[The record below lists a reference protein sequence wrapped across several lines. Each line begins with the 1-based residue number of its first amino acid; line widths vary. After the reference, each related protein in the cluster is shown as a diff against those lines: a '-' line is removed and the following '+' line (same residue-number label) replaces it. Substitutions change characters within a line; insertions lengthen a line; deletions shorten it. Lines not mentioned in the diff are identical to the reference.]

1 MNGFHQRSNAI
12 RLILSALATST
23 LLLSGCGGG
32 GGGGSQDP
40 DPVQLDLPIA
50 YVKRPVPI
58 DADNMNA
65 IIPDDI
71 TTPFAFNAGAALFVR
86 DRASPTAQE
95 INITDRAWPA
105 GELYDVKDVEASYD
119 GTKLVFAMRAPD
131 DPNLDDDEQAKWDI
145 WEYDLPSDNLRR
157 MIPLDSVAQRNH
169 DVAPHYL
176 PQAGKIVFSSDRQQ
190 NNRSILLL
198 EGKSQFGGLHE
209 DNLNGNEPAFVL
221 HTMDDDGATESIDQI
236 TYNQSHDLQP
246 TVLDDGRILFLRW
259 DRYRNNNLSL
269 YTINPDGSNQQIYY
283 GFHSQNT
290 GTNDVDGV
298 FSQPRQTPDGEI
310 LVNLRTR
317 TDGRFGGDMVLV
329 DGANFIDINQPTTA
343 NAGATEPGQVSAS
356 NLEVTT
362 DATISPHGY
371 FNSAYPFFDNTD
383 RLLVSWNQ
391 CRLVDPNDPDP
402 ANPTTFLPCSDAN
415 LLLPNIVE
423 AEPLFGIWIYDPVA
437 GTQLPII
444 LPEDGLIYSE
454 AVAMEPRTIPS
465 VYIPP
470 AADTVLVG
478 ESVGVIHIR
487 SVYDLD
493 GADTTVN
500 GINTLADP
508 SQTAW
513 SARPSR
519 FIRIVKAV
527 SIPDNDLYDFNN
539 DAFGIGA
546 RGQSMKEILGYV
558 PIEPDGSVKFK
569 VPADVAFTIS
579 ILNEDGARTS
589 PRHQN
594 WMQVRAGEELECNGC
609 HTANSQLPHGRTD
622 AQAASANPG
631 ATTIGPFPGAQP
643 NLPAEMGETM
653 AETYARINGPRTPSV
668 DLIFDDVWSV
678 PLDLAAAISYSY
690 SDLDASFNIPTLPGC
705 VTNWAADCRVTIMYP
720 MHIQQ
725 IWDLPRPVVIN
736 AVAQSRACSYCH
748 DIADNVDDTTLA
760 EPLGN
765 LDLRSVPDIVDAP
778 NNPSLVHLESFT
790 ELLSDDVERQV
801 DGNGNLVPIEVPRVD
816 INGNPVFQTDG
827 MGNLILDG
835 TGNPIQIID
844 NIPVPRSMNPNGAL
858 ASSRFFA
865 RFRTGSGNA
874 THEGLLSPAEIKL
887 ISEWLDI
894 GAQYYNDPF
903 QAPVN

>member
-1 MNGFHQRSNAI
+1 MNGQDLGSNTVRFIMSSIAA
-12 RLILSALATST
+12 SALFLTA
-23 LLLSGCGGG
+23 CGGG
-32 GGGGSQDP
+32 GSGGGQDP

-50 YVKRPVPI
+50 YVKRSIPI
-58 DADNMNA
+58 DPNNMNA
-65 IIPDDI
+65 IVPDDI
-71 TTPFAFNAGAALFVR
+71 TTPYAFNPGAALYIR

-119 GTKLVFAMRAPD
+119 GTKLLFAMRAPD
-131 DPNLDDDEQAKWDI
+131 DPNLNADEQAKWDI
-145 WEYDLPSDNLRR
+145 WEYDLPNDTLRR
-157 MIPLDSVAQRNH
+157 VIPSDSLAQRSH

-176 PQAGKIVFSSDRQQ
+176 PESGKIVFSSDRQQ

-209 DNLNGNEPAFVL
+209 GNLNGDEPAFVL
-221 HTMDDDGATESIDQI
+221 HTMDDDGSNIDQI

-259 DRYRNNNLSL
+259 DRYGNNNMSL

-290 GTNDVDGV
+290 GTNAVQAV
-298 FSQPRQTPDGEI
+298 FAQPRQTPNGEI

-317 TDGRFGGDMVLV
+317 TDARFGGDMVLI
-329 DGANFIDINQPTTA
+329 DGANYIDINQATTA
-343 NAGATEPGQVSAS
+343 NAGATAPGQVSAS
-356 NLEVTT
+356 NLAVNI

-383 RLLVSWNQ
+383 RFLVSWNQ

-402 ANPTTFLPCSDAN
+402 ANPTTFLPCTDAN
-415 LLLPNIVE
+415 LLIPNIVE
-423 AEPLFGIWIYDPVA
+423 AEPLFGIWIYDPVG

-454 AVAMEPRTIPS
+454 AVAMEPRAIPS
-465 VYIPP
+465 VFIPP
-470 AADTVLVG
+470 AADVGLVG
-478 ESVGVIHIR
+478 EKVGVVHIR

-493 GADTTVN
+493 GVDTTAN
-500 GINTLADP
+500 GIATMADP
-508 SQTAW
+508 NQTAW

-527 SIPDNDLYDFNN
+527 SIPDDDLYDFNN
-539 DAFGIGA
+539 DAFGIGGS
-546 RGQSMKEILGYV
+546 GQSMREILGYV

-579 ILNEDGARTS
+579 ILNQDGARTS

-609 HTANSQLPHGRTD
+609 HTANSQLPHGRMD

-631 ATTIGPFPGAQP
+631 ATTIGPFPNAQP
-643 NLPAEMGETM
+643 NLSAEMGETM

-668 DLIFDDVWSV
+668 DLVFDDAWSV
-678 PLDLAAAISYSY
+678 PLDTAAAINYSY
-690 SDLDASFNIPTLPGC
+690 NDLDASFRIPTLAGC
-705 VTNWAADCRVTIMYP
+705 VANWAADCRITIHYP
-720 MHIQQ
+720 THIQQ

-736 AVAQSRACSYCH
+736 AVPQMQPCSYCH

-760 EPLGN
+760 EPLGH
-765 LDLRSVPDIVDAP
+765 LDLRNVAANP
-778 NNPSLVHLESFT
+778 NESIIHLESFR
-790 ELLSDDVERQV
+790 ELLRNDVQRQV
-801 DGNGNLVPIEVPRVD
+801 VGGVLTPITVPRVD
-816 INGNPVFQTDG
+816 NNGNPVFQTDA

-835 TGNPIQIID
+835 MGNPIQILDTIT
-844 NIPVPRSMNPNGAL
+844 VPRSMSPAGAIN
-858 ASSRFFA
+858 SPRFFA

-874 THEGLLSPAEIKL
+874 THEGLLTPAEIKL

>member
-1 MNGFHQRSNAI
+1 MNGFHQRPKAI
-12 RLILSALATST
+12 RLILSTIATST
-23 LLLSGCGGG
+23 LLLSGCGGSG
-32 GGGGSQDP
+32 GGGQDP

-58 DADNMNA
+58 DVDDMNA
-65 IIPDDI
+65 IVPDDI

-95 INITDRAWPA
+95 INITDRAWPM

-145 WEYDLPSDNLRR
+145 WEYDLPDDNLRR
-157 MIPLDSVAQRNH
+157 LISSNSLAQRSH

-176 PQAGKIVFSSDRQQ
+176 PEDGKIVFSSERQQ

-209 DNLNGNEPAFVL
+209 DNLNGDEPAFVL
-221 HTMDDDGATESIDQI
+221 HTMDDDGTNIDQI

-259 DRYRNNNLSL
+259 DRYRNNNFSL
-269 YTINPDGSNQQIYY
+269 YTVNPDGSNQQIYY
-283 GFHSQNT
+283 GFHSQDT
-290 GTNDVDGV
+290 GTNDVEAV

-317 TDGRFGGDMVLV
+317 VDARFGGDMVLI
-329 DGANFIDINQPTTA
+329 DGANYIDINQPTTA

-356 NLEVTT
+356 ILEVAT

-391 CRLVDPNDPDP
+391 CRLVDPADPDP

-415 LLLPNIVE
+415 LLLPNIIE
-423 AEPLFGIWIYDPVA
+423 AEPLFGIWIYDPAA
-437 GTQLPII
+437 GTQLPIV
-444 LPEDGLIYSE
+444 LPEDGLIYTE
-454 AVAMEPRTIPS
+454 AVAMEPRTIPN
-465 VYIPP
+465 VFIPP
-470 AADTVLVG
+470 AADSVLV
-478 ESVGVIHIR
+478 EEKVGVVHIR

-493 GADTTVN
+493 GADTTTN

-508 SQTAW
+508 SQTNW

-527 SIPDNDLYDFNN
+527 SIPDDDLYDFNN
-539 DAFGIGA
+539 DAFGIGGS
-546 RGQSMKEILGYV
+546 GQSMKEILGYV

-594 WMQVRAGEELECNGC
+594 WLQVRAGENLECNGC
-609 HTANSQLPHGRTD
+609 HTSNSESPHGRTD
-622 AQAASANPG
+622 AQAASINPG

-643 NLPAEMGETM
+643 SLPAEMGETM

-690 SDLDASFNIPTLPGC
+690 NDLDASFNIPTLAGC
-705 VTNWAADCRVTIMYP
+705 VTNWSADCRVTIMYP

-725 IWDLPRPVVIN
+725 IWDLPRPMIIN
-736 AVAQSRACSYCH
+736 AVAQTRACNYCH

-760 EPLGN
+760 EPLGH
-765 LDLRSVPDIVDAP
+765 LDLRAVAANP
-778 NNPSLVHLESFT
+778 NESIIHLESFR
-790 ELLSDDVERQV
+790 ELLRNDVQREV
-801 DGNGNLVPIEVPRVD
+801 VNGILVPIEVPRVD
-816 INGNPVFQTDG
+816 NNNNPVFLTDN
-827 MGNLILDG
+827 MGNPILDG
-835 TGNPIQIID
+835 MGNPIQIID
-844 NIPVPRSMNPNGAL
+844 NIPVPRSMSPNGAL
-858 ASSRFFA
+858 SSPRFFA
-865 RFRTGSGNA
+865 RFRAGSGNV